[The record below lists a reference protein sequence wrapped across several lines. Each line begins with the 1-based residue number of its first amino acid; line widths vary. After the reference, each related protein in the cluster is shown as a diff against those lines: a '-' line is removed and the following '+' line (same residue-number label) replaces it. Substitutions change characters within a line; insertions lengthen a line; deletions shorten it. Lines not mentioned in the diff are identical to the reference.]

1 MPSIDRA
8 EGTSGSSSR
17 RVMQSFCL
25 LFLALCST
33 TLFAQ
38 QKTLSVYAPQMYY
51 QVSID
56 SHDGKDYVGLID
68 LLEPIGGVESRV
80 DGKKWKLRFTGT
92 KPAVEAEFQ
101 DGKTAAKIRNNNL
114 SLPAPFVLDGNRG
127 YIPLSSLANILPRMT
142 DRTADL
148 HASALRLFIGSS
160 AIKLSLELRR
170 APDHLVAT
178 FPIPVS
184 PQISTD
190 GPRLQIVFSRDP
202 VVPGATTEVNY
213 HEAPFASSH
222 MAESNGAT
230 VLSVTGTAPLQAQ
243 FSDAGKTLTI
253 SAVTPPPA
261 ATATPPPTTAQPSA
275 TAPGTSAA
283 EAPAPTSA
291 PAPKPRPTRTLVVL
305 DAGHGGD
312 ERGAQLTESLN
323 EKDVTLALARR
334 IQHELEARGISVS
347 MLRTG
352 DSTLTTDQRAIA
364 ANTARPL
371 LYVSV
376 HAATLG
382 TGVRIFTAMIPAV
395 QRTSR
400 RAFLPWDNAQAA
412 SISGSGTVADAIA
425 AECKNRNLPVRTLA
439 APVRPLNN
447 IAAPAIAVEIAPQ
460 GDTVESITDAKYQ
473 QDVASAIAAGI
484 AAARGKLEGQ

>member
-1 MPSIDRA
+1 MPSIDRPENA
-8 EGTSGSSSR
+8 GGSSLR
-17 RVMQSFCL
+17 RVGQSCCL
-25 LFLALCST
+25 LFVALYST
-33 TLFAQ
+33 MLPAQ
-38 QKTLSVYAPQMYY
+38 QKTLAVYAPQMYY
-51 QVSID
+51 QVSIVN
-56 SHDGKDYVGLID
+56 HDGKDYVGLID
-68 LLEPIGGVESRV
+68 LLEPVGGVESRV
-80 DGKKWKLRFTGT
+80 DGKKWKLRFTGA

-101 DGKTAAKIRNNNL
+101 DGKTAAKIRNNNFN
-114 SLPAPFVLDGNRG
+114 LPAPFVLEGNRG
-127 YIPLSSLANILPRMT
+127 YVPVASLANLLPRMT
-142 DRTADL
+142 ERTADL
-148 HASALRLFIGSS
+148 HAAALRLFIGSS

-184 PQISTD
+184 PQISSD

-202 VVPGATTEVNY
+202 VVPGTNAEVNY
-213 HEAPFASSH
+213 HEAPFASSR
-222 MAESNGAT
+222 MTESNGAT
-230 VLSVTGTAPLQAQ
+230 VLSITGTAPLQAQ

-253 SAVTPPPA
+253 SPVSPQPT

-275 TAPGTSAA
+275 TASGTPAA
-283 EAPAPTSA
+283 EFPA

-305 DAGHGGD
+305 DPGHGGD

-347 MLRTG
+347 MLRAG
-352 DSTLTTDQRAIA
+352 DTTLTADQRAIT
-364 ANTARPL
+364 ANTARPF

-382 TGVRIFTAMIPAV
+382 TGLRIFTAMIPAA
-395 QRTSR
+395 QRASR
-400 RAFLPWDNAQAA
+400 RAFLPWDSAQAA
-412 SISGSGTVADAIA
+412 FISGSDTVADAIA
-425 AECKNRNLPVRTLA
+425 AECKNRNLPVRALA

-447 IAAPAIAVEIAPQ
+447 IAAPAIAIEIAPQ

-473 QDVASAIAAGI
+473 QDIAAAIAAGI
-484 AAARGKLEGQ
+484 AAAHGKLEAQ

>member
-1 MPSIDRA
+1 M
-8 EGTSGSSSR
+8 
-17 RVMQSFCL
+17 
-25 LFLALCST
+25 
-33 TLFAQ
+33 LFAQ
-38 QKTLSVYAPQMYY
+38 QKNLSVYAPQMYY

-68 LLEPIGGVESRV
+68 LLEPIGGVESRA

-92 KPAVEAEFQ
+92 KPAIEAEFQ
-101 DGKTAAKIRNNNL
+101 DGKTAAKIRNNNFN
-114 SLPAPFVLDGNRG
+114 LPAPFVLEGNRG
-127 YIPLSSLANILPRMT
+127 YIPLASLVNVLPRMT

-148 HASALRLFIGSS
+148 RAAALRLFIGFS
-160 AIKLSLELRR
+160 AIKLSLELRH

-178 FPIPVS
+178 FPTPVS
-184 PQISTD
+184 PQISSD
-190 GPRLQIVFSRDP
+190 GPNLQIVFSRDP
-202 VVPGATTEVNY
+202 VVPGTTAEMNY
-213 HEAPFASSH
+213 HEAPFAFSH

-230 VLSVTGTAPLQAQ
+230 VLSVTGTVPLQAQ
-243 FSDAGKTLTI
+243 FSDGGKTLTI
-253 SAVTPPPA
+253 SAVAPPPA

-275 TAPGTSAA
+275 TAPATSAT
-283 EAPAPTSA
+283 ETPAAA
-291 PAPKPRPTRTLVVL
+291 PAPKPRPNRTLVVL
-305 DAGHGGD
+305 DAGHGGQ

-334 IQHELEARGISVS
+334 IQHELEARGVSVS

-352 DSTLTTDQRAIA
+352 DTTLTADQRAIA
-364 ANTARPL
+364 ANAARPF

-395 QRTSR
+395 QRNSR
-400 RAFLPWDNAQAA
+400 RAFLPWDNAQAVF
-412 SISGSGTVADAIA
+412 ISGSDTAADAIL
-425 AECKNRNLPVRTLA
+425 AECKNRNLPVRALA

-473 QDVASAIAAGI
+473 QDVAAAIAAGI
-484 AAARGKLEGQ
+484 AAARGKLEAQ